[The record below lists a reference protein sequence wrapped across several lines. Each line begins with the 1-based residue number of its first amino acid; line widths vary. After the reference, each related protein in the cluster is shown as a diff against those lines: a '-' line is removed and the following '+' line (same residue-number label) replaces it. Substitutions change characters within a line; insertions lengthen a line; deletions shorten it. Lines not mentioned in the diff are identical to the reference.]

1 MVNNLNI
8 SLQKKIICDNINV
21 LLEGIMTTV
30 EKVKEII
37 ANQLSVKVDTL
48 KDETNIA
55 EELGA
60 DSLDVVEIL
69 MSLEDEFG
77 VSIPDEAIPQIKTI
91 KDIVE
96 FIDTHK

>member
-1 MVNNLNI
+1 
-8 SLQKKIICDNINV
+8 
-21 LLEGIMTTV
+21 MTT

-37 ANQLSVKVDTL
+37 ANQLSVKVADI

-60 DSLDVVEIL
+60 DSLDLVEIL

-77 VSIPDEAIPQIKTI
+77 VSIPDEAIPEIKTI

-96 FIDTHK
+96 FIESHK

>member
-1 MVNNLNI
+1 MI
-8 SLQKKIICDNINV
+8 
-21 LLEGIMTTV
+21 E

-37 ANQLSVKVDTL
+37 ANQLSIEESKL
-48 KDETNIA
+48 KATTNIA

-60 DSLDVVEIL
+60 DSLDLVEIL

-77 VSIPDEAIPQIKTI
+77 ISIPDESIPTIKTI

-96 FIDTHK
+96 FIEQNKK

>member
-1 MVNNLNI
+1 
-8 SLQKKIICDNINV
+8 
-21 LLEGIMTTV
+21 MTTV

-96 FIDTHK
+96 FIDNHK

>member
-1 MVNNLNI
+1 
-8 SLQKKIICDNINV
+8 
-21 LLEGIMTTV
+21 MTI

-37 ANQLSVKVDTL
+37 ANQLSVKVADI

-60 DSLDVVEIL
+60 DSLDLVEIL

-77 VSIPDEAIPQIKTI
+77 VSIPDEAIPEIKTI
-91 KDIVE
+91 KDIVD
-96 FIDTHK
+96 FIESHK